1 MRVVGILCRTV
12 ELKQK
17 EVINVTDGRR
27 MGFVC
32 DVELN
37 LQEGNID
44 AIIIPGSAKLFGI
57 IGRDNEVVIPWES
70 IKKIGEDIILV
81 DMDNRFMRKFYD

>member
-1 MRVVGILCRTV
+1 MEVGVMCRTLD
-12 ELKQK
+12 LKRK

-27 MGFVC
+27 MGFVS
-32 DVELN
+32 DV
-37 LQEGNID
+37 NID
-44 AIIIPGSAKLFGI
+44 LEDGRIDGIILPGPAKIFGI
-57 IGRDNEVVIPWES
+57 IGKDNEVTIPWES

>member
-1 MRVVGILCRTV
+1 MCRTSD
-12 ELKQK
+12 LKQK

-32 DVELN
+32 DVDIN
-37 LQEGNID
+37 LEEGSIES
-44 AIIIPGSAKLFGI
+44 IILPGPTKLFGI
-57 IGRDNEVVIPWES
+57 IGKDNEVTIPWVS

-81 DMDNRFMRKFYD
+81 DMDIRFMRKYYE